1 MAEYTASK
9 LKGPDGDTYAL
20 KDAVARA
27 ALNDKVDISQGIAQS
42 GKILKVNSSGNLTLF
57 DPPSELPQVTSRD
70 EGDILR
76 VVNGV
81 WAASTLPSAN
91 GGSF

>member
-9 LKGPDGDTYAL
+9 LKSPDGDVFII
-20 KDAVARA
+20 KDETARA
-27 ALNDKVDISQGIAQS
+27 ALNDKVDISQGMAQA

-57 DPPSELPQVTSRD
+57 DSPAELPQVSNFD
-70 EGDILR
+70 NGDILR
-76 VVNGV
+76 VVNGA
-81 WAASTLPSAN
+81 WAKATLPSAN